1 MKKKQIVFINQS
13 SGYLMIDI
21 IHSYADKYEERILM
35 TGSLGERNCPL
46 DKDVKVEWLPKY
58 VRESTFKRLT
68 TWFLAFIK
76 ALYLVKFKYRK
87 AHLFIVSNPPFASL
101 IPLFCKNTFSLLIYD
116 IYPDALFEFNI
127 VKEESKVVKI
137 WKKANITSFKR
148 ADRIYTLTEQMKLRL
163 GQYASNDKIGVVPIW
178 TDNTFLKP
186 IPKSENIFL
195 KEHKIQDKF
204 IVMYS
209 GNLGKSHPV
218 EVLVDIANECIEEK
232 EIQFIIIGAGD
243 KFDMI
248 KKRIHSLALSNV
260 KLLPWQ
266 DTKLLPYTISSAD
279 IALVTLGNEA
289 ADLSIPSKTYNL
301 MSVGVPILCIANK
314 SSALSKLIESNSMGK
329 TFSSDEKKEIINFIK
344 QCKNHPETANELKE
358 NSLKA
363 SLNYTPENAKLFN

>member
-1 MKKKQIVFINQS
+1 VKKKQIVFINQS

-21 IHSYADKYEERILM
+21 IHSYAEKYEERILM

-46 DKDVKVEWLPKY
+46 DKDVKVEWLRKY
-58 VRESTFKRLT
+58 ERESTFKRLI

-76 ALYLVKFKYRK
+76 ALYLIKFKYRN
-87 AHLFIVSNPPFASL
+87 AHLFLVSNPPFAPL

-127 VKEESKVVKI
+127 VKEESKVVKL
-137 WKKANITSFKR
+137 WKKANISIFKR
-148 ADRIYTLTEQMKLRL
+148 ADKVYTITEQMKQRL
-163 GQYASNDKIGVVPIW
+163 EQYTPNDKISVVPIW

-218 EVLVDIANECIEEK
+218 EVLVDIANECIDEK

-243 KFDMI
+243 KFEMI
-248 KKRIHSLALSNV
+248 KKRIDSLSLSNI

-314 SSALSKLIESNSMGK
+314 NSALSKLIESNSMGK
-329 TFSSDEKKEIINFIK
+329 TFSSDEKKEIIDFIK
-344 QCKNHPETANELKE
+344 ECKNNPEISNKLKK

>member
-21 IHSYADKYEERILM
+21 IHSYAEKYEERILM

-46 DKDVKVEWLPKY
+46 DKDVKVEWLRKY
-58 VRESTFKRLT
+58 ERESTFKRLI

-76 ALYLVKFKYRK
+76 ALYLIKFKYRN
-87 AHLFIVSNPPFASL
+87 AHLFLVSNPPFAPL

-127 VKEESKVVKI
+127 VKEESKVVKL
-137 WKKANITSFKR
+137 WKKANISIFKR
-148 ADRIYTLTEQMKLRL
+148 ADKVYTITEQMKQRL
-163 GQYASNDKIGVVPIW
+163 EQYTPNDKISVVPIW

-218 EVLVDIANECIEEK
+218 EVLVDIANECIDEK

-243 KFDMI
+243 KFEMI
-248 KKRIHSLALSNV
+248 KKRIDSLSLSNI

-314 SSALSKLIESNSMGK
+314 NSALSKLIESNSMGK
-329 TFSSDEKKEIINFIK
+329 TFSSDEKKEIIDFIK
-344 QCKNHPETANELKE
+344 ECKNNPEISNKLKK

>member
-1 MKKKQIVFINQS
+1 
-13 SGYLMIDI
+13 MIDI
-21 IHSYADKYEERILM
+21 IHSYAEKYEERILM

-46 DKDVKVEWLPKY
+46 DKDVKVEWLRKY
-58 VRESTFKRLT
+58 ERESTFKRLT

-76 ALYLVKFKYRK
+76 ALYLIKFKYRN
-87 AHLFIVSNPPFASL
+87 AHLFIVSNPPFAPL

-127 VKEESKVVKI
+127 VKEESKVVKL
-137 WKKANITSFKR
+137 WKKANINIFKR
-148 ADRIYTLTEQMKLRL
+148 SDKVYTITEQMKQRL
-163 GQYASNDKIGVVPIW
+163 EQYTSNDKISVVPIW

-218 EVLVDIANECIEEK
+218 EVLVDIANECIDEK

-243 KFDMI
+243 KFEMI
-248 KKRIHSLALSNV
+248 KKRIDSLSLSNI

-314 SSALSKLIESNSMGK
+314 NSALSKLIESNSMGK
-329 TFSSDEKKEIINFIK
+329 TFSSDEKKEIIDFIK
-344 QCKNHPETANELKE
+344 ECKNNPEISNKLKE